1 MTRLV
6 AVLATVLLAGAAGA
20 GQATRPT
27 LRFHHLHYI
36 VDDPG
41 AQLRPASNALQGAR
55 TIVPGLGVGVRV
67 DREYLLF
74 ARAPTEATRTT
85 TRRPRA
91 AADAYADAL
100 RWLKQRGADVRPAAL
115 RETQVAR
122 SLPRETVDHVAFA
135 ADDLAQ
141 AIAALK
147 VTPQSRSD
155 VAATFR
161 MPSGAIVEI
170 VQDTDRPDAYWCP
183 MHPGVRSPAA
193 GKCPLCGMVLV
204 PIPPLRAGEY
214 RVDAELLPRSDGGAS
229 RLRLHVR
236 DPETDATVATFLDVH
251 ERPFHLFIISRDLDQ
266 FAHVHPVPSTDGAFE
281 LDHALAPGVY
291 LLIADFLPAGG
302 TSQLV
307 HRMVATPGFDGP
319 LFATPPTLT
328 VGPTEQVV
336 SGLRIR
342 MIADAP
348 APRRAMP
355 IRFEIAEASTGTPVS
370 DLEPFLGAPGHLL
383 VVDNDLTVAIHGHPE
398 GEATAGPSV
407 AFAPVLPASGRYK
420 LWVQFQRK
428 GEVITAPFVIELP
441 SEIR

>member
-1 MTRLV
+1 MTRMV
-6 AVLATVLLAGAAGA
+6 AVLATLLLAGAAGP
-20 GQATRPT
+20 GQPTRPS
-27 LRFHHLHYI
+27 LRFHHLHYL

-41 AQLRPASNALQGAR
+41 AHLRPASDALQGAR

-74 ARAPTEATRTT
+74 ARAPRDATRTT
-85 TRRPRA
+85 TRRPRGA
-91 AADAYADAL
+91 AETYADAL
-100 RWLKQRGADVRPAAL
+100 RWLKQHGADVRPAAL

-141 AIAALK
+141 TIAALK

-155 VAATFR
+155 VAATFH
-161 MPSGAIVEI
+161 MPSGAVVEI

-183 MHPGVRSPAA
+183 MHPGVRSPAT
-193 GKCPLCGMVLV
+193 GKCPLCGMALV

-229 RLRLHVR
+229 RLRLQVR
-236 DPETDATVATFLDVH
+236 DPESDATVATFLDVH

-266 FAHVHPVPSTDGAFE
+266 FAHVHPAPSTDGAFE

-307 HRMVATPGFDGP
+307 HRMVATPGYDGS
-319 LFATPPTLT
+319 LFARPPSLT

-348 APRRAMP
+348 APRRAIP
-355 IRFEIAEASTGTPVS
+355 IRFEIADASTGTPIS

-398 GEATAGPSV
+398 GEATAGPLV

-428 GEVITAPFVIELP
+428 GAVITAPFVIELP

>member
-1 MTRLV
+1 MTRRV
-6 AVLATVLLAGAAGA
+6 AVLAMCLLAGVAGA
-20 GQATRPT
+20 GQVKRPT

-41 AQLRPASNALQGAR
+41 AQLRPASDALQGAR

-74 ARAPTEATRTT
+74 ARSLTDATT
-85 TRRPRA
+85 TPTRRARG
-91 AADAYADAL
+91 AADAYADAV
-100 RWLKQRGADVRPAAL
+100 RWLRRHGVDVRPAAL
-115 RETQVAR
+115 RDTQVAR
-122 SLPRETVDHVAFA
+122 SLPREAVDHVAFA

-141 AIAALK
+141 AIAALE
-147 VTPQSRSD
+147 VAPQSKND

-183 MHPGVRSPAA
+183 MHPGVRSPAV
-193 GKCPLCGMVLV
+193 GKCPLCGMALV

-229 RLRLHVR
+229 RLRLQVR
-236 DPETDATVATFLDVH
+236 DPESDAPVAAFLDVH
-251 ERPFHLFIISRDLDQ
+251 ERPLHLFIISRDLDQ
-266 FAHVHPVPSTDGAFE
+266 FAHVHPSRGADGAFE
-281 LDHALAPGVY
+281 LDHVLAPGVY

-307 HRMVATPGFDGP
+307 HRMVATPGYDGS
-319 LFATPPTLT
+319 LFASPPSLT
-328 VGPTEQVV
+328 VGLTEQVV

-342 MIADAP
+342 MIADAA
-348 APRRAMP
+348 APRRAIP
-355 IRFEIAEASTGTPVS
+355 IRFEMTDASTGVPVT

-383 VVDNDLTVAIHGHPE
+383 VVDNALTVAIHGHPE
-398 GEATAGPSV
+398 GDATAGPSV
-407 AFAPVLPASGRYK
+407 TFAPVLPADGRYK
-420 LWVQFQRK
+420 LWVQVQRK
-428 GEVITAPFVIELP
+428 GEVITAPFVIELR